1 MSLMPGGRKLW
12 SHAYTLVNFS
22 CLAEDLTFC
31 SLNDNWHSFEK
42 YVIKLEP
49 MQEKKMT
56 I

>member
-1 MSLMPGGRKLW
+1 MSLMPRGQKLW